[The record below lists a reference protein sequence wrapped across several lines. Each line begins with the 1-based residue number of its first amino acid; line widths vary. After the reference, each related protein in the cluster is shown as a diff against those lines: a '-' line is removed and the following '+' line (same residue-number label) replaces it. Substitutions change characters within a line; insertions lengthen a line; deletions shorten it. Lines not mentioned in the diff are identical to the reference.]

1 MPILISLDGRL
12 ISLDGRLISLDGRL
26 MKIHGYYFLVN
37 PNIYPKEFF
46 FSEVLCNKESKILT

>member
-1 MPILISLDGRL
+1 MPIL